1 MGKLIDMKSNPA
13 QAKARAG
20 GRMVASQ
27 KAVFELK
34 HRVVL
39 TLNKLA
45 DRDTY
50 QIAVDELE
58 KIAESLTPDMI
69 GPFLSCI
76 ADTDSGQKSAVRR
89 ECVRVMG
96 TLARAHGSLLAPHLP
111 RMVASIVKRLKDSD
125 SVVRDACVETCGV
138 LATSI
143 RSSDG
148 GGGEGRSSAFVALVK
163 PLFEALG
170 EQNRHMQAGSA
181 LCLARVFDEVSDPP
195 MSMVPQMLARAIKL
209 LKNPRFMAKPA
220 IIELIRSIVQAG
232 GASTEHALSVTL
244 TSILDALK
252 SSDWGTRKAASV
264 ALAGIAVSAGALLG
278 TFKSSCM
285 RSLEG
290 CRFDKVKPVRDAILH
305 AMQCWKTL
313 PETGSPEPSEAGS
326 STKENFVIGHHDVTS
341 ASDHEWRDTS
351 FRKVDPVSAVSG
363 KSTSSTKKR
372 VPLSVRKA
380 CTNYMQNHQHLK
392 SNDWHIEIS
401 LPKSHAMPLHG
412 AEQKESEEHCIAKAH
427 DRKTADAPGEQDI
440 KFDYDPVDGKPEW
453 RSKRSDLVSC
463 TYETMH
469 VTVAHQCLEDGDSAD
484 LIRANHK
491 HGTLEIE
498 RELLGTLESTSLDS
512 TVTDFCSQTMH
523 GCCLHAANELAFI
536 RKQLLEIETKQSNL
550 LDLLQVF
557 MGNVIDDLST
567 LNFRVHNLEHAVHKI
582 SQGIT
587 QNESYSNF
595 TSSRVLKKNQS
606 VSSSP
611 QLSKC
616 TPRPSTDSNYKQ
628 PALLSMKNKELWG
641 ENSSLKSRSS
651 TSVKDGLELWRDPT
665 LNIIRNPAAKGL
677 QKNSGR
683 NAHSSG
689 SSQARDVKASHSVSG
704 SNVSIRQS
712 NLEDVTGFWQRVQ
725 EFISV
730 GDVKSAYVEA
740 LYSGDDI
747 CLIELMDRTGPVLD
761 RLSCETASEV
771 LSILTKHFLDQR
783 FPDSKISWLQ
793 QASC

>member
-1 MGKLIDMKSNPA
+1 MKSNPT

-27 KAVFELK
+27 KVVFELK

-39 TLNKLA
+39 SLNKLA

-76 ADTDSGQKSAVRR
+76 TDTDSGQKSAVRK

-96 TLARAHGSLLAPHLP
+96 ILARARGSLLVPHLP

-143 RSSDG
+143 RSSGG
-148 GGGEGRSSAFVALVK
+148 GGGECRGSAFVALVG

-170 EQNRHMQAGSA
+170 EQNRNLQAGSA
-181 LCLARVFDEVSDPP
+181 LCLARVIDEASDPP
-195 MSMVPQMLARAIKL
+195 MSILPQMLARAINL
-209 LKNPRFMAKPA
+209 LKNPHFMAKPA

-232 GASTEHALSVTL
+232 GASTEHALSVAL

-264 ALAGIAVSAGALLG
+264 ALAGIAVGAGALLG

-313 PETGSPEPSEAGS
+313 PETGSPKPSEAGS
-326 STKENFVIGHHDVTS
+326 STKENFVRDHDDVTS

-351 FRKVDPVSAVSG
+351 FRKVDPVSALSG
-363 KSTSSTKKR
+363 KSTSSTKKM

-380 CTNYMQNHQHLK
+380 CTNFMQSHQHIE

-412 AEQKESEEHCIAKAH
+412 AEQKESEGHCIAKAH
-427 DRKTADAPGEQDI
+427 DSITGADATGGQDI
-440 KFDYDPVDGKPEW
+440 ECDYDPMDGKPEW
-453 RSKRSDLVSC
+453 RFKKSDLVSC
-463 TYETMH
+463 TYETAH
-469 VTVAHQCLEDGDSAD
+469 VTVAYQCLEDGDSAN

-491 HGTLEIE
+491 HVTQEIE
-498 RELLGTLESTSLDS
+498 PELLRILESMSLDS
-512 TVTDFCSQTMH
+512 TVTDFCSH
-523 GCCLHAANELAFI
+523 GWCLQAANELAFI
-536 RKQLLEIETKQSNL
+536 RMQLLEIETKQSNL

-567 LNFRVHNLEHAVHKI
+567 LKFRVHNLEHAVHKI

-595 TSSRVLKKNQS
+595 TSSRLLKKIQS
-606 VSSSP
+606 ASSAP
-611 QLSKC
+611 QPSTC
-616 TPRPSTDSNYKQ
+616 TPRPSMDSNYKQ

-641 ENSSLKSRSS
+641 ENASLKSRSS
-651 TSVKDGLELWRDPT
+651 TSVKDGVELWRDPT
-665 LNIIRNPAAKGL
+665 LNIIRNPVAK
-677 QKNSGR
+677 
-683 NAHSSG
+683 
-689 SSQARDVKASHSVSG
+689 G
-704 SNVSIRQS
+704 SNVSFGQS
-712 NLEDVTGFWQRVQ
+712 NLEDVTGFWQRVE

-730 GDVKSAYVEA
+730 GHVESAYVEA
-740 LYSGDDI
+740 LYSGDD
-747 CLIELMDRTGPVLD
+747 
-761 RLSCETASEV
+761 LSN
-771 LSILTKHFLDQR
+771 
-783 FPDSKISWLQ
+783 
-793 QASC
+793 